1 MDIKSWLPNNI
12 IYLSLSGSRA
22 YKTHTEDSDYDYK
35 GACIAPASYY
45 LGMDRFDQSD
55 SKETVEFI
63 KPYLGSFPPDDDVVV
78 YNLVKMISLTAD
90 GNPNMIEMVFVEP
103 DSIVYRHPIMNRFF
117 DIRDA
122 FLSRNLKH
130 RFSGYA
136 MSQLK
141 KMRNHKHWIDHPPV
155 FPTRKMYGIEG
166 VNLPKDQIFAV
177 DKLIE
182 LQVGEWLVDETELPE
197 STKIQLGPQMVRMVN
212 TILEQ
217 LQIEHPVG
225 GLRDILDRA
234 ATRHLGFSSD
244 FLIYLQKYKAFK
256 SALAE
261 WHSYERWKTQRNP
274 ERLKLEMQCGY
285 DCYLDDTEFLTDSG
299 WKTYNSVTDSDKL
312 GTLHP
317 KSGNLEYQYFTSRIS
332 KSVDSDLYEIR
343 MQQSNCVITENHK
356 LWLTLAHRRNKRLFC
371 DPYNDDEAHWGL
383 KRVSDVI
390 SGKRSIFHIRCACTE
405 PEEDYPISDKVLL
418 LIGAYIAEGSM
429 SSRDA
434 VSDPRMIQISQ
445 HPDGKMIP
453 ILEQLRKDFFEESR
467 DYYYERTTKEGRLV
481 KERIYHFT
489 NKELVNQILE
499 WCGKVKTKRL
509 PPWKDKLSKRQA
521 RIMLSSMLAGDGSE
535 ERYSSIYYTSLKDLA
550 DDIQVMCLSSGIVSQ
565 VWGPYHSTGGFK
577 PHSMYQVYI
586 SKKDKIFLDF
596 SKRHHLK
603 PFITDRA
610 CVVCFDVPNGLLITR
625 RRGKVAIQG
634 NSKDAYSLYRLL
646 RMCRE
651 ILETGKVN
659 VSREGI
665 DADELRDLRHYGNK
679 RYEDIIAWA
688 EDEDKALDE
697 VMKTSPLPKSPN
709 RKLINET
716 LTEVMSEY
724 LFAGKKILPNV
735 ESLMAYY
742 QDETQETKEEPP
754 VGRQFVGIEKTG
766 VIPVEDKYLKLTKIL
781 YDRGWVRTSE
791 PNFNFYQDPQDGGLG
806 PNQEVTWTRRD
817 ESIIITTDYTLRDVI
832 SVRKG

>member
-90 GNPNMIEMVFVEP
+90 GNPNMIEMVYVEP
-103 DSIVYRHPIMNRFF
+103 SSIVYRHPIMNRFF

-155 FPTRKMYGIEG
+155 FPTREMYGIEG

-212 TILEQ
+212 VILEQ
-217 LQIEHPVG
+217 LQIEHHIG

-244 FLIYLQKYKAFK
+244 FLQFLQKYKAYK

-261 WHSYERWKTQRNP
+261 WHSFERWKTQRNP
-274 ERLKLEMQCGY
+274 ERLKLEMQCG
-285 DCYLDDTEFLTDSG
+285 F
-299 WKTYNSVTDSDKL
+299 
-312 GTLHP
+312 
-317 KSGNLEYQYFTSRIS
+317 
-332 KSVDSDLYEIR
+332 
-343 MQQSNCVITENHK
+343 
-356 LWLTLAHRRNKRLFC
+356 
-371 DPYNDDEAHWGL
+371 
-383 KRVSDVI
+383 
-390 SGKRSIFHIRCACTE
+390 
-405 PEEDYPISDKVLL
+405 
-418 LIGAYIAEGSM
+418 
-429 SSRDA
+429 DA
-434 VSDPRMIQISQ
+434 
-445 HPDGKMIP
+445 
-453 ILEQLRKDFFEESR
+453 
-467 DYYYERTTKEGRLV
+467 
-481 KERIYHFT
+481 
-489 NKELVNQILE
+489 
-499 WCGKVKTKRL
+499 
-509 PPWKDKLSKRQA
+509 
-521 RIMLSSMLAGDGSE
+521 
-535 ERYSSIYYTSLKDLA
+535 
-550 DDIQVMCLSSGIVSQ
+550 
-565 VWGPYHSTGGFK
+565 
-577 PHSMYQVYI
+577 
-586 SKKDKIFLDF
+586 
-596 SKRHHLK
+596 
-603 PFITDRA
+603 
-610 CVVCFDVPNGLLITR
+610 
-625 RRGKVAIQG
+625 
-634 NSKDAYSLYRLL
+634 KDAYSLYRLL

-679 RYEDIIAWA
+679 KYEDIIAWA
-688 EDEDKALDE
+688 EAEDKALDE

-724 LFAGKKILPNV
+724 LFAGKRILPNV

-742 QDETQETKEEPP
+742 QEAGKEPHP
-754 VGRQFVGIEKTG
+754 VGRQSVVTDEIG
-766 VIPVEDKYLKLTKIL
+766 VIPVEDKYLKLTKVL
-781 YDRGWVRTSE
+781 HDRGWVRTSE

-806 PNQEVTWTRRD
+806 PNQEVTWTRQD
-817 ESIIITTDYTLRDVI
+817 KSIIITTDYTLRDVI
-832 SVRKG
+832 SVRRGKSVRI